1 MPLNS
6 GDKEIPLRV
15 NLDLKVDIF
24 TYTADNYTTQ
34 ILVSGETNGLVNI
47 VMRRLQGRTPM
58 YICGK

>member
-6 GDKEIPLRV
+6 GKKEIPLRV

-34 ILVSGETNGLVNI
+34 ILVSGGTNGLENV